1 MFLVND
7 IKMLLNCEYNKKY
20 LLNTN
25 EVENIIYA
33 NILESDLLIN
43 KDKRLCDEYSK
54 KALGHYIDF
63 KNEKA
68 LHYIDLALNL
78 DKSHSNNW
86 DIKAIILEASFAYQC
101 PLID

>member
-1 MFLVND
+1 
-7 IKMLLNCEYNKKY
+7 MLLNCEYNKKY

-33 NILESDLLIN
+33 NILESELRIS
-43 KDKRLCDEYSK
+43 KDKGLRDEYSK
-54 KALGHYIDF
+54 NALGHYIDF

-86 DIKAIILEASFAYQC
+86 DWFNTW
-101 PLID
+101 